1 MWEMPFTMVSVTAPI
16 IYTTLKAGFNMIAT
30 IAVIAAITEKKFSD
44 RGNHSDHMETSFEI
58 ELKSISATVVGAI
71 AEEWFPYDHCDRW
84 TFFSAIVVV
93 IWKPT
98 FNWRLLQIS
107 QFKKNVFLFYEKI

>member
-1 MWEMPFTMVSVTAPI
+1 MWKMPFTMVSVTAPI

-71 AEEWFPYDHCDRW
+71 AEEWFPYDHCDR
-84 TFFSAIVVV
+84 
-93 IWKPT
+93 
-98 FNWRLLQIS
+98 
-107 QFKKNVFLFYEKI
+107 